1 MLCIY
6 PIIFNMHA
14 YSLHVVFNKYFGDKK
29 SLRCFLSSLKLPLT
43 TRRLRNHG
51 TVGDGASYG
60 FVLVVA
66 QNQPEVDR
74 LWVVVSICRFD
85 YKSVR
90 RKEVQNM
97 SEIRNETLMY
107 LEEHFPQILD
117 YVPDDVLE
125 FGIPNRIIMILATI
139 YIGILFL
146 ISLGGN
152 SLMIYLYIRQVL
164 IECFWLKFVTFS
176 NKWGFA

>member
-1 MLCIY
+1 
-6 PIIFNMHA
+6 
-14 YSLHVVFNKYFGDKK
+14 
-29 SLRCFLSSLKLPLT
+29 
-43 TRRLRNHG
+43 
-51 TVGDGASYG
+51 
-60 FVLVVA
+60 
-66 QNQPEVDR
+66 
-74 LWVVVSICRFD
+74 
-85 YKSVR
+85 
-90 RKEVQNM
+90 M

-152 SLMIYLYIRQVL
+152 SLLIYLYIRQVL
-164 IECFWLKFVTFS
+164 IVCF
-176 NKWGFA
+176 

>member
-1 MLCIY
+1 
-6 PIIFNMHA
+6 
-14 YSLHVVFNKYFGDKK
+14 
-29 SLRCFLSSLKLPLT
+29 
-43 TRRLRNHG
+43 
-51 TVGDGASYG
+51 
-60 FVLVVA
+60 
-66 QNQPEVDR
+66 
-74 LWVVVSICRFD
+74 
-85 YKSVR
+85 
-90 RKEVQNM
+90 M

-152 SLMIYLYIRQVL
+152 SLMIYLYIRQVSKL
-164 IECFWLKFVTFS
+164 NVFNYDS
-176 NKWGFA
+176 

>member
-1 MLCIY
+1 
-6 PIIFNMHA
+6 
-14 YSLHVVFNKYFGDKK
+14 
-29 SLRCFLSSLKLPLT
+29 
-43 TRRLRNHG
+43 
-51 TVGDGASYG
+51 
-60 FVLVVA
+60 
-66 QNQPEVDR
+66 
-74 LWVVVSICRFD
+74 
-85 YKSVR
+85 
-90 RKEVQNM
+90 M
-97 SEIRNETLMY
+97 SEIRNETLLY

-164 IECFWLKFVTFS
+164 IECF
-176 NKWGFA
+176 

>member
-1 MLCIY
+1 
-6 PIIFNMHA
+6 
-14 YSLHVVFNKYFGDKK
+14 
-29 SLRCFLSSLKLPLT
+29 
-43 TRRLRNHG
+43 
-51 TVGDGASYG
+51 
-60 FVLVVA
+60 
-66 QNQPEVDR
+66 
-74 LWVVVSICRFD
+74 
-85 YKSVR
+85 
-90 RKEVQNM
+90 M

-164 IECFWLKFVTFS
+164 IECF
-176 NKWGFA
+176 

>member
-1 MLCIY
+1 
-6 PIIFNMHA
+6 
-14 YSLHVVFNKYFGDKK
+14 
-29 SLRCFLSSLKLPLT
+29 
-43 TRRLRNHG
+43 
-51 TVGDGASYG
+51 
-60 FVLVVA
+60 
-66 QNQPEVDR
+66 
-74 LWVVVSICRFD
+74 
-85 YKSVR
+85 
-90 RKEVQNM
+90 M

-164 IECFWLKFVTFS
+164 Q
-176 NKWGFA
+176 